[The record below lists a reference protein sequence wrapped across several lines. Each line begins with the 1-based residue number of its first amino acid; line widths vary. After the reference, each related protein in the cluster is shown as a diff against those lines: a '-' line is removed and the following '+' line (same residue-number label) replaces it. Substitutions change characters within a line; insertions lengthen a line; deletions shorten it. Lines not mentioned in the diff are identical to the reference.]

1 MRRADTLH
9 PPLLQREDKRGGM
22 WEEAGKS
29 RKVLEQTLSDS
40 EQPFSL
46 KRQEINQPDCV
57 GLGWGG
63 GAVSP
68 GM

>member
-1 MRRADTLH
+1 
-9 PPLLQREDKRGGM
+9 M

-40 EQPFSL
+40 EQPSSL

-63 GAVSP
+63 DAVSP
-68 GM
+68 GAEAPGV